1 MAVEMIRKL
10 ICDVGERHEA
20 SSTLSFGL
28 SGQLYEVDLCDRHAK
43 DFDKDM
49 NKWMTAGRRAQQA
62 QRKRRVST
70 GAVTA
75 TAQQEAEYA
84 RAWAKL
90 TGRFQ
95 VKESGRL
102 SPTVLK
108 AWRDAGAPTGD

>member
-20 SSTLSFGL
+20 ASTLSFGL
-28 SGQLYEVDLCDRHAK
+28 DGQLYEVDLCDRHAK

-49 NKWMTAGRRAQQA
+49 NKWRTAGRRAQAA
-62 QRKRRVST
+62 QRKRRAMPAPS
-70 GAVTA
+70 GSA
-75 TAQQEAEYA
+75 AQDAEYA